1 MYLPVIFINKILFCL
16 EMYCFSMFYYYCITI
31 TNSFLLSQ
39 WFDISTFAYAINHK
53 SCQVISGEYIMCDR
67 MPNTSYQRKHL
78 YLYTVGILKNIF
90 TTLGEGM
97 QVVRPSNCHISP
109 AILFTPS
116 ISQSANALSRTA
128 RLSGIIERTLIA
140 FLKSKTQQSNFHYST
155 WISK

>member
-1 MYLPVIFINKILFCL
+1 
-16 EMYCFSMFYYYCITI
+16 MFYYYCITI

-97 QVVRPSNCHISP
+97 
-109 AILFTPS
+109 
-116 ISQSANALSRTA
+116 
-128 RLSGIIERTLIA
+128 
-140 FLKSKTQQSNFHYST
+140 
-155 WISK
+155 